1 MIGNPRSGNMWL
13 RRLLVALY
21 GLEERSAHTPGEVDW
36 EGLPER
42 CVLQL
47 HWYRTRE
54 LRRLLGRS
62 GFQVV
67 VPVRGPLDALL
78 SILQFAPHE
87 PETARWLDGVHGDE
101 REIVGVAP
109 TSTAFLRYATGPR
122 AKALL
127 DVSPRWWDHATYAV
141 RYVDLVEDPVARL
154 TELAAAV
161 RAPTAK
167 SPSEAVEDASFR
179 RLAAEARN
187 NHFWRGRPGHWRE
200 LLPADVVEPIARAHW
215 DLMRRFDFIAEP
227 DPTLTH
233 DEALARW
240 EALTTDSIAEAS

>member
-1 MIGNPRSGNMWL
+1 MWL

-36 EGLPER
+36 DCLPER

-54 LRRLLGRS
+54 LRRLLSRS

-87 PETARWLDGVHGDE
+87 PETGRWLDGLHGDE

-109 TSTAFLRYATGPR
+109 TSEAFVRYATGSR

-127 DVSPRWWDHATYAV
+127 DVSPRWWGHSVYAV
-141 RYVDLVEDPVARL
+141 RYVDLVADPVTRL
-154 TELAAAV
+154 SDLAAAV
-161 RAPTAK
+161 GAETSAT
-167 SPSEAVEDASFR
+167 PSQAVETASFE
-179 RLAAEARN
+179 RLAAEASN
-187 NHFWRGRPGHWRE
+187 HHFWRGRPGHWRE
-200 LLPADVVEPIARAHW
+200 LLPAEVVEPIVHTHR
-215 DLMRRFDFIAEP
+215 DFMRRFDFTAEP
-227 DPTLTH
+227 DPSLTAE
-233 DEALARW
+233 EARARW
-240 EALTTDSIAEAS
+240 DELTARAA

>member
-1 MIGNPRSGNMWL
+1 LRLAVIGNPRAGNMWL

-21 GLEERSAHTPGEVDW
+21 GLEERSAHTPAEVDW
-36 EGLPER
+36 DGLPER

-62 GFQVV
+62 GFQVL

-87 PETARWLDGVHGDE
+87 PETARWLDGLHGDE
-101 REIVGVAP
+101 RSIVGATP
-109 TSTAFLRYATGPR
+109 TSDAFVRYATGPR

-127 DVSPRWWDHATYAV
+127 DVSPRWWDHAVYAV
-141 RYVDLVEDPVARL
+141 RYVDLVADPVARL
-154 TELAAAV
+154 TELAAAIGS
-161 RAPTAK
+161 ATAK
-167 SPSEAVEDASFR
+167 TPSEAVEAASFE

-187 NHFWRGRPGHWRE
+187 NHFWRGRPGQWRE
-200 LLPADVVEPIARAHW
+200 LLPAQVVEPIIGAHR
-215 DLMRRFDFIAEP
+215 DFMRRFDLTADP
-227 DPTLTH
+227 DPALTMQ
-233 DEALARW
+233 EALARW
-240 EALTTDSIAEAS
+240 EALVG

>member
-1 MIGNPRSGNMWL
+1 MWL
-13 RRLLVALY
+13 RRLLVTLY
-21 GLEERSAHTPGEVDW
+21 GLEERSAHTPAEVDW
-36 EGLPER
+36 DGLPER

-54 LRRLLGRS
+54 LRRQLGRA

-87 PETARWLDGVHGDE
+87 PETARWLDGLNGDE
-101 REIVGVAP
+101 RSIVGATP
-109 TSTAFLRYATGPR
+109 TSEAFLRYATGPR

-127 DVSPRWWDHATYAV
+127 DVSPRWWDHSVYAV
-141 RYVDLVEDPVARL
+141 RYVDLVDDPVARL
-154 TELAAAV
+154 TELSAAV
-161 RAPTAK
+161 GAPTST
-167 SPSEAVEDASFR
+167 SPSEAVEQASFR

-200 LLPADVVEPIARAHW
+200 LLPADVVEPIVRAHR
-215 DLMRRFDFIAEP
+215 DLMRRFDFTAEP
-227 DPTLTH
+227 DPTLTTE
-233 DEALARW
+233 EALSRW
-240 EALTTDSIAEAS
+240 EALTDPGIAESA